1 MWARGQ
7 KLFLTFK
14 SHASLLDKPKI
25 DYHSQIIVLV
35 CIFIGLAVY
44 GTRLPGFNTNHA
56 IPFPENMWDFTNK
69 FGPERFSRFDDYRT
83 QTNRHPNRQEEYIYI
98 DGRFSLFSTILG
110 MRYSQ
115 AEELNS
121 LLPSQ
126 PVDDGRLWE
135 ENLDCYSSKLGT

>member
-1 MWARGQ
+1 M
-7 KLFLTFK
+7 
-14 SHASLLDKPKI
+14 
-25 DYHSQIIVLV
+25 V

-98 DGRFSLFSTILG
+98 DGRFSVIPNYSRNEIFPGRGAEFLASLSTCRRWEAMGGKSGLLFFKTRNITNKVVHFHFL
-110 MRYSQ
+110 
-115 AEELNS
+115 
-121 LLPSQ
+121 
-126 PVDDGRLWE
+126 
-135 ENLDCYSSKLGT
+135 KLIWFDLIWSDLIWFD